1 MCFLFLQD
9 ESNYVKPMGCRCLS
23 CEKNQWEAVC
33 KAEGYLN
40 FFLTILV
47 PVMNHLGYLC
57 VPVNHP
63 VVCHFGICS
72 AVVVLLRMQSCYS
85 DYLNMR
91 MQSWYSSLSY
101 FCVWMTTRAMGA
113 YDPIILQQLNAL
125 LSFGIGEMKCCIVKS
140 NFIHCF
146 IPLKPMWCFGNR
158 IVKLSIETHLK
169 AFPNRN

>member
-1 MCFLFLQD
+1 MSSDCNLQ
-9 ESNYVKPMGCRCLS
+9 R
-23 CEKNQWEAVC
+23 
-33 KAEGYLN
+33 KAESSCWTIFCFCRMKATMWNLWGADVCLVRRTSERPCARLKAIWT

-125 LSFGIGEMKCCIVKS
+125 LSFGIGEMKPCIVKAS
-140 NFIHCF
+140 FIHCF
-146 IPLKPMWCFGNR
+146 IPL
-158 IVKLSIETHLK
+158 
-169 AFPNRN
+169 